1 MPRSASFP
9 SSGQVMALDGVWM
22 LDLASQEEVSS
33 SQEEEPMSTP
43 AAIFNWS
50 AGGSAGDMSQ
60 TIYGEWI
67 AMDAFRHIAFDFS
80 WTGAN
85 SPVGVLS
92 FEISNDA
99 TTAYAFPGTFS
110 PAIVQ
115 PSGPAGTQFCDA
127 LFTDAAYIRAK
138 YVWTSGGVGA
148 VITGRH
154 QRKV

>member
-1 MPRSASFP
+1 M
-9 SSGQVMALDGVWM
+9 D
-22 LDLASQEEVSS
+22 LDLALQEKVSS
-33 SQEEEPMSTP
+33 FQEEETMSTP

-67 AMDAFRHIAFDFS
+67 SMDEFRHVSFDFS

-99 TTAYAFPGTFS
+99 TTAYDFPGTFS
-110 PAIVQ
+110 PAIGQ
-115 PSGPAGTQFCDA
+115 PSGPAGTQFCDDI
-127 LFTDAAYIRAK
+127 FTNAAYIRVK
-138 YVWTSGGVGA
+138 YTRTSGGAGA
-148 VITGRH
+148 VLTGRH